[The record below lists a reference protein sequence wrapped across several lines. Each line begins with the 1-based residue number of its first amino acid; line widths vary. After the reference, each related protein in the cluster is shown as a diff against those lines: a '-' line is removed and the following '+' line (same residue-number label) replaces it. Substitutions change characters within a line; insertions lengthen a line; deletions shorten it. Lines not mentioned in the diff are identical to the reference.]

1 MTVSIMNELL
11 DQVSF
16 IEPKGFLSFFGGS
29 EKLTNEWIQL
39 FYIGRTIFSQKSE
52 FPIKGQL
59 APILERK
66 KNFSKDR
73 IQERMDQSYAYESL
87 VKSNMVGSLDI
98 GKITSLDQI
107 AHILPRE
114 FVIYPEDFFYAKLL
128 KRELYKKEFNDEEGF
143 SVDDL
148 VYGKDQ
154 PLNRK
159 QKVYIL
165 FDNSFS
171 MNGDKFNKL
180 FAAKAICLEYLR
192 RAQKESP
199 QIYFRYFNQDMGP
212 LIKVN
217 NRGQIKDLIEYIV
230 HLTTY
235 DCYETK
241 VGDAI
246 LRAIEDIKM
255 DTELRQAEILMITD
269 GLGDIPPNMEKQL
282 GKIKFHMILIPGVNI
297 DQFLKKYPDKEA
309 WGKVN
314 IPMESVVEISRHVKD
329 YSNREAW
336 AKAYIPNELRGSLK
350 KILALYPNKDGWG
363 KADNKDLD
371 IPPYWETFAQ
381 LIQLYRLQEVA
392 EIFIKIP
399 SLFSEKF
406 TFSNMYEL
414 EQIKEVRK
422 HLTLKLESP
431 LSNSERYEVYQK
443 IKFFMKYL
451 RMLMAK
457 EPATKELQK
466 SIKKELNDFQIL
478 LKRIME
484 DEWFVSTLDTSSDNS
499 METNFKKAGKGLAF
513 KMKVSHRPVVGGIFL
528 GLIRFLLASPRQVVD
543 RVCFI
548 YNSTWKCV
556 KNIYRRQI
564 LKKKF
569 SYIKSQASF
578 NFPSSRI

>member
-1 MTVSIMNELL
+1 MNELL

-29 EKLTNEWIQL
+29 DKLTNEWIQL
-39 FYIGRTIFSQKSE
+39 FYIGRTIFSQETE

-66 KNFSKDR
+66 KIFSKDR
-73 IQERMDQSYAYESL
+73 NEKRIDHNHAFESL
-87 VKSNMVGSLDI
+87 VQLNMVGSLDI
-98 GKITSLDQI
+98 GKLTSLDQI
-107 AHILPRE
+107 AYILPRE
-114 FVIYPEDFFYAKLL
+114 FIIYPEDFFYAKLI
-128 KRELYKKEFNDEEGF
+128 KKELYKKEFNDQEGF
-143 SVDDL
+143 SIDDL

-212 LIKVN
+212 LIKIN

-230 HLTTY
+230 HLNTY
-235 DCYETK
+235 ECYETK
-241 VGDAI
+241 VGGAI
-246 LRAIEDIKM
+246 LKAIEDIKL
-255 DTELRQAEILMITD
+255 DPELRQAEILMITD

-297 DQFLKKYPDKEA
+297 DQFLKKYPDKDA

-314 IPMESVVEISRHVKD
+314 IPMESIVEISRNVKD
-329 YSNREAW
+329 YSQRDALANAR
-336 AKAYIPNELRGSLK
+336 ISTELRGSLK
-350 KILALYPNKDGWG
+350 KVLALYPNKDGWG

-381 LIQLYRLQEVA
+381 LIQVYRLQEIT

-414 EQIKEVRK
+414 EQIKGVRE
-422 HLTLKLESP
+422 HLVLKLEGQ

-451 RMLMAK
+451 QMLLAK
-457 EPATKELQK
+457 EPTTKELQK
-466 SIKKELNDFQIL
+466 RIRKELNDFQIL

-484 DEWFVSTLDTSSDNS
+484 DEWFASTLNVSLNTSV
-499 METNFKKAGKGLAF
+499 EANFNRAGTKLTF
-513 KMKVSHRPVVGGIFL
+513 EMKMSNRSAMGSAVL
-528 GLIRFLLASPRQVVD
+528 GLIKFLIANPLHVIERVRFL
-543 RVCFI
+543 
-548 YNSTWKCV
+548 YNNTWKWA
-556 KNIYRRQI
+556 KNVYRRQI
-564 LKKKF
+564 LRKKF
-569 SYIKSQASF
+569 SYIKSQVSF
-578 NFPSSRI
+578 TFPSSRI

>member
-1 MTVSIMNELL
+1 MNELL

-29 EKLTNEWIQL
+29 QKLTKEWMQL
-39 FYIGRTIFSQKSE
+39 FYIGRTIFSQKTE

-66 KNFSKDR
+66 KIFSKDR
-73 IQERMDQSYAYESL
+73 IQKRMDQNYAYESL

-107 AHILPRE
+107 SHILPRE

-128 KRELYKKEFNDEEGF
+128 KKELYKKEFNDQEGF
-143 SVDDL
+143 SIDDL

-212 LIKVN
+212 LIKIN

-230 HLTTY
+230 HLNTY

-241 VGDAI
+241 VGGAI
-246 LRAIEDIKM
+246 LKAIEDIKL
-255 DTELRQAEILMITD
+255 DPELRQAEILMITD

-309 WGKVN
+309 WGKAN
-314 IPMESVVEISRHVKD
+314 IPMESIVEISRHVKD
-329 YSNREAW
+329 YSHREAL
-336 AKAYIPNELRGSLK
+336 AKARIPNELRGSLK
-350 KILALYPNKDGWG
+350 KVLALYPNKEGWG

-381 LIQLYRLQEVA
+381 LIQVYRLQEVA

-399 SLFSEKF
+399 SFFGEKF

-414 EQIKEVRK
+414 EQIKKVRE
-422 HLTLKLESP
+422 HLTLKLERP
-431 LSNSERYEVYQK
+431 LSNSERYEVFQK
-443 IKFFMKYL
+443 IKFFLNYL
-451 RMLMAK
+451 QMLLFK
-457 EPATKELQK
+457 EPTTKELQK
-466 SIKKELNDFQIL
+466 RIRKEVNSFQIL
-478 LKRIME
+478 LKKIMQ
-484 DEWFVSTLDTSSDNS
+484 DAWFVSTLDTSSDTS
-499 METNFKKAGKGLAF
+499 VEESFKKTGKGLAF
-513 KMKVSHRPVVGGIFL
+513 KLQESHKPWMVTFIL
-528 GLIRFLLASPRQVVD
+528 GLIKYLVSVPQHVADRFCSVITGTRKWGK
-543 RVCFI
+543 
-548 YNSTWKCV
+548 T
-556 KNIYRRQI
+556 IYRNQK
-564 LKKKF
+564 LKRKF
-569 SYIKSQASF
+569 NHIKSQMMRR
-578 NFPSSRI
+578 N

>member
-1 MTVSIMNELL
+1 
-11 DQVSF
+11 
-16 IEPKGFLSFFGGS
+16 
-29 EKLTNEWIQL
+29 
-39 FYIGRTIFSQKSE
+39 
-52 FPIKGQL
+52 
-59 APILERK
+59 
-66 KNFSKDR
+66 
-73 IQERMDQSYAYESL
+73 
-87 VKSNMVGSLDI
+87 
-98 GKITSLDQI
+98 
-107 AHILPRE
+107 
-114 FVIYPEDFFYAKLL
+114 
-128 KRELYKKEFNDEEGF
+128 
-143 SVDDL
+143 L

-212 LIKVN
+212 LMKIN

-230 HLTTY
+230 HLNTY

-241 VGDAI
+241 VGGAI
-246 LRAIEDIKM
+246 LKAIEDIKL

-269 GLGDIPPNMEKQL
+269 GLGDIPPNIEKQL
-282 GKIKFHMILIPGVNI
+282 GKIKFNMILIPGVNI
-297 DQFLKKYPDKEA
+297 DQFVKKYPNKEA
-309 WGKVN
+309 WGKAN
-314 IPMESVVEISRHVKD
+314 IPMESMVEISRYVKD
-329 YSNREAW
+329 YSHREALT
-336 AKAYIPNELRGSLK
+336 KARIPNELRGSLK
-350 KILALYPNKDGWG
+350 KVLALYPNKEGWG

-381 LIQLYRLQEVA
+381 LIQVYRLQEVA
-392 EIFIKIP
+392 EIFVKIP
-399 SLFSEKF
+399 SLFGEKF
-406 TFSNMYEL
+406 TFSNADEL
-414 EQIKEVRK
+414 EQIKKVRE
-422 HLTLKLESP
+422 HLTLKLGGQ
-431 LSNSERYEVYQK
+431 LSNSERYEVFQK

-451 RMLMAK
+451 QMLMAK
-457 EPATKELQK
+457 EPASKELQK

-478 LKRIME
+478 LKLIME
-484 DEWFVSTLDTSSDNS
+484 DEWFASSLDTSSDAS
-499 METNFKKAGKGLAF
+499 METNFKKSGKGLAF
-513 KMKVSHRPVVGGIFL
+513 KMKAPNRPGVGGIFL
-528 GLIRFLLASPRQVVD
+528 GLIRFLLASPRHVLD

-548 YNSTWKCV
+548 YNSIRKWA